1 LAVRE
6 ICRLAAYTLQYNIVA
21 FVSDKYEEWKDILRK
36 VIRQTNTKECVLYVE
51 ADETSELILS
61 EINSFMK
68 IGCFSSTFNVEEIDV
83 ILSDLRP
90 NTPPA
95 QLLDYWNDQMT
106 ICRKNLRIVVLID
119 PASTHYR

>member
-1 LAVRE
+1 VSKLTRSINRVNGYALCIASRGLAVRE

-61 EINSFMK
+61 EINSFMTK
-68 IGCFSSTFNVEEIDV
+68 YSTC
-83 ILSDLRP
+83 
-90 NTPPA
+90 PA
-95 QLLDYWNDQMT
+95 FRLLE
-106 ICRKNLRIVVLID
+106 
-119 PASTHYR
+119 